1 MSIDEIPNM
10 IQNQTGDVIKG
21 KSHFKVILLLS
32 FVNAMIGGYE
42 GRVCY
47 KCYCS
52 FLVKKKKSIT
62 ISYGISDIDMESRY
76 GISDISI
83 MPSVVSGDVN
93 RKKKN
98 TKLHI

>member
-52 FLVKKKKSIT
+52 FLVKKKSPSLYPMEYQIL
-62 ISYGISDIDMESRY
+62 IWSPDMEYQTFRLC
-76 GISDISI
+76 
-83 MPSVVSGDVN
+83 P
-93 RKKKN
+93 
-98 TKLHI
+98 L